1 MLNYETF
8 LMRET
13 YLIKK
18 QIVLHVLFVIKIKKK
33 KKNLDTLLYFLLK
46 MIFTKALQKE
56 RCSLT
61 KALDI

>member
-13 YLIKK
+13 NLIKK

-33 KKNLDTLLYFLLK
+33 KKNLDTLLYFLLM

>member
-13 YLIKK
+13 NLIKK

-33 KKNLDTLLYFLLK
+33 KTWTHYY
-46 MIFTKALQKE
+46 IFY
-56 RCSLT
+56 
-61 KALDI
+61 

>member
-13 YLIKK
+13 NLIKK